1 MGIYNKEMFQQP
13 LISVIIPV
21 LNGENFIA
29 EAIQSVLSQG
39 YEPLEI
45 IVIDDGS
52 TDNTAQVVKSIF
64 GSIRYHYQKNTGI
77 SAARNKGLELARGEW
92 IAFIDADDV
101 WLENK
106 LKLQAAILNQ
116 NPEIEMVIGFLLP
129 LPFGKKDEVT
139 IGQLSSGK
147 TALALQL
154 GSTLIRKSVFDKIG
168 GFDTE
173 LKLAED
179 SDWFF
184 RVMEAGI
191 KVHVMTETVQLYRQ
205 HEHNITKDK
214 TNTSSYLLKAFKKSL
229 DRRRKSGVAADVPLP
244 AFDNMEQ
251 VKQFWL
257 KNQQ

>member
-1 MGIYNKEMFQQP
+1 MNKP

-21 LNGENFIA
+21 LNGERFIA
-29 EAIQSVLSQG
+29 EAIQSVLNQN

-45 IVIDDGS
+45 IVVDDGS
-52 TDNTAQVVKSIF
+52 TDATADVVKSIP
-64 GSIRYHYQKNTGI
+64 GNIRYHYQQNRGI
-77 SAARNKGLELARGEW
+77 SAARNKGLEMAVGQW

-106 LKLQAAILNQ
+106 LKLQTAILSQ
-116 NPEIEMVIGFLLP
+116 NPEIELVIGFLLP
-129 LPFGKKDEVT
+129 LPFNEIDEVT
-139 IGQLSSGK
+139 NQQLSSGK

-154 GSTLIRKSVFDKIG
+154 GSTLIRKSVFDNIG

-184 RVMEAGI
+184 RGMEAGI
-191 KVHVMTETVQLYRQ
+191 RVHVMQDTVQLYRQ
-205 HEHNITKDK
+205 HASNITKDK
-214 TNTSSYLLKAFKKSL
+214 TNTNSFMLKAFKKSL
-229 DRRRKSGVAADVPLP
+229 DRRRKSGVRTDVLLP
-244 AFDNMEQ
+244 SFGNIEQ